1 MKEIEFNVDS
11 YEARVNGDK
20 IALTIYTD
28 CDIVINKFTAV
39 DIVENYEDI
48 NELYKQI
55 KIAMKGI

>member
-28 CDIVINKFTAV
+28 CDTVINKFTAV